1 MSKYKIDKYIQE
13 ITNEI
18 YKQSNEYKMLEL
30 GVALGN
36 FQMLKALK
44 MFIDKEEY
52 EDIKKSF
59 CCGGD
64 DNIYD
69 HFRKLIDADKHE
81 NSKTEDLIEKFEEF
95 KSR

>member
-30 GVALGN
+30 GLAFGN
-36 FQMLKALK
+36 FHMLKALK
-44 MFIDKEEY
+44 SFINKEEY
-52 EDIKKSF
+52 EDIKKAS
-59 CCGGD
+59 CRGD
-64 DNIYD
+64 GNIYD
-69 HFRKLIDADKHE
+69 YFRELVEADKHE

-95 KSR
+95 KSK